1 MSLINDIEKL
11 VGDEIISQETAN
23 RIRAYYNSKEA
34 NSSNRLLVIFG
45 VLGAFLIGLG
55 IILIIA
61 HNWDQLPRFVKTTFA
76 FIPLLIGQGLCG
88 YTLWKKKESQTW
100 RESSSIFLIL
110 SIGAAIALISQVYH
124 LQGDMQGFLLIWMTL
139 SLPVVYLMTSS
150 VSSLLYI
157 TGTFFFTIASFDN
170 NSPIE
175 NPLVNWLLIGLI
187 IPYYLYIL
195 KYRNASNATS
205 FHHWFIPITMIIA
218 TIYSTISAEYV
229 VAPVLL
235 ALFGSFY
242 MIGHLEQTNSMRLR
256 ANGYLIIGALGTICM
271 LLAFTFSGYWEWIAE
286 NENNWIPETIYSQII
301 AVVIMCSAI
310 ALFAKHIMSKTFNEL
325 TPIMPIFIIFI
336 VLILI
341 SGFSPGAS
349 QLLTNFIILAI
360 AVLTIKSGVEQDHLG
375 ILNYGLIII
384 TALLICRFFDTDLN
398 FVLRGILFIVVGVA
412 FFITNNILIKKR
424 SRAQQNA
431 SYKSI
436 PES

>member
-11 VGDEIISQETAN
+11 VGAEIITEETAN
-23 RIRAYYNSKEA
+23 QIRAYYNSKEA

-45 VLGAFLIGLG
+45 VLGAFLIGMG

-61 HNWDQLPRFVKTTFA
+61 HNWDQLPRFVKTIFA
-76 FIPLLIGQGLCG
+76 FVPLLIGQGLCG

-110 SIGAAIALISQVYH
+110 SIGAAIALVSQVYH
-124 LQGDMQGFLLIWMTL
+124 LEGDMQGFLLIWMIL
-139 SLPVVYLMTSS
+139 SLPVVYLMMSS

-157 TGTFFFTIASFDN
+157 TATFFFTIASFDN
-170 NSPIE
+170 YASIE

-187 IPYYLYIL
+187 IPYYWYIL
-195 KYRNASNATS
+195 KNRNTSNATS
-205 FHHWFIPITMIIA
+205 FHHWFIPITIIIA
-218 TIYSTISAEYV
+218 SIYSTKSAEYGI
-229 VAPVLL
+229 APILL

-242 MIGHLEQTNSMRLR
+242 MIGHIQHINSMRLR
-256 ANGYLIIGALGTICM
+256 ANGYLIIGALGTIC
-271 LLAFTFSGYWEWIAE
+271 LLLGFTFSGYWDWIAE
-286 NENNWIPETIYSQII
+286 KDNNWIPDTIYSQII
-301 AVVIMCSAI
+301 AAIIMCTAI
-310 ALFAKHIMSKTFNEL
+310 VLFAKHILANTFNEL

-336 VLILI
+336 VLIFI

-360 AVLTIKSGVEQDHLG
+360 AVLTIKSGVDQDHLG

-398 FVLRGILFIVVGVA
+398 FILRGILFILVGIA

-424 SRAQQNA
+424 SKAQLNNT
-431 SYKSI
+431 SDS
-436 PES
+436 